1 MGPHWEGTSGP
12 SPSAQLSYRLRSGDW
27 TSARTLQRERGRL
40 PRSVNPLPSALI
52 FDEPR
57 RPQPL
62 LRILPHPIPRPQK
75 WQSELIGFG
84 ARETEVAAT
93 VGGGPGGRAA
103 ACRAPSLSAPAT
115 ACISERMADR
125 GRGRGRRWLIS
136 VRPRYGHRTQ
146 WRSQEK
152 IGAWASNKL
161 RKKNENRNQIF

>member
-1 MGPHWEGTSGP
+1 MGRQWEGTSGLKP
-12 SPSAQLSYRLRSGDW
+12 ICAIVVQALLGRLDSALRVHWRG
-27 TSARTLQRERGRL
+27 REGGRL

-62 LRILPHPIPRPQK
+62 LRVLPHPIPRPQK

-115 ACISERMADR
+115 ACISERMAER
-125 GRGRGRRWLIS
+125 GRGRGRRWLVS
-136 VRPRYGHRTQ
+136 VRPRYGHRT
-146 WRSQEK
+146 
-152 IGAWASNKL
+152 L
-161 RKKNENRNQIF
+161 F